1 MDALADSVARARA
14 ELVGLDSLLL
24 EAHSDIGAF
33 AEMSLR
39 MRGLADRYALTIQQT
54 TQERDTIVAL
64 PFRRARIRVAFQADS
79 RGLLGALQALAAEL
93 PVLTVNSLS
102 VKTQDPAS
110 NPEVLDVE
118 VAVTGWYI
126 DRKDG
131 S

>member
-1 MDALADSVARARA
+1 
-14 ELVGLDSLLL
+14 
-24 EAHSDIGAF
+24 
-33 AEMSLR
+33 
-39 MRGLADRYALTIQQT
+39 
-54 TQERDTIVAL
+54 
-64 PFRRARIRVAFQADS
+64 
-79 RGLLGALQALAAEL
+79 
-93 PVLTVNSLS
+93 VNSLS